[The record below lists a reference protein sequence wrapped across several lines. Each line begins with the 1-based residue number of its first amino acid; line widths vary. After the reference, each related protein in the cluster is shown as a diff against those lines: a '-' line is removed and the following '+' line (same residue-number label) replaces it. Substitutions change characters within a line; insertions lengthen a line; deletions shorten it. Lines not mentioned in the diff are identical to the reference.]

1 MQIIKSNISDKWL
14 KASVMGS
21 IWAANE
27 ILLGS
32 FLHNI
37 RIPLSGTIMAFLS
50 VALMVSFSELWK
62 EKGLIWRAALIA
74 ALMKSI
80 SPSAIILGPMVGI
93 AMEGILLS
101 LGILLLGRNLYGYIV
116 GGAFAVTSILI
127 QKIGRLLI
135 SYGFDFL
142 EILNNMF
149 IFASKQLRF
158 STDNGIILVLT
169 LLGIYVV
176 AGASGAILGYYGG
189 KTALNL
195 KKLNWSD
202 KKDGSKTHLFEKSE
216 KRSYSIVLL
225 ILHFVAIIGGMLLI
239 NTASLWIV
247 IPYILVYSA
256 FCIFHYKG
264 AIRRLKN
271 PTFWI
276 WFVGITFLAS
286 YFLGDWQGSM
296 GFNIDGLREGLLMN
310 LRAIQVLFGFA
321 AISTELRNPIIKMI
335 MYKRG
340 AANLYQSIELAFS
353 ILPIV
358 LESFPKN
365 KELMRKP
372 AKNMAGLIRRADDL
386 LNMVTQENR
395 NRSTVLILTG
405 ETQQGKT
412 SLLKTILKELQY
424 KGVEAD
430 GFYTEVMLRDS
441 ERVGYSLK
449 TINSSES
456 LLLCSRNPEAGKRRY
471 GKFYFNGEA
480 LAKGNL
486 VLKKAVEKESPL
498 IIIDEIG
505 PMEMSGDG
513 WADSIENICNN
524 SEIPMIWTVRKSL
537 AGKAAR
543 KWNVGDVYIVDISD
557 INAKEEVWLAITEMQ
572 NSFS

>member
-1 MQIIKSNISDKWL
+1 
-14 KASVMGS
+14 MGS
-21 IWAANE
+21 MWAANE

-32 FLHNI
+32 LLHNI

-62 EKGLIWRAALIA
+62 EKGLIWRAGLIA

-93 AMEGILLS
+93 AMEGVLLS
-101 LGILLLGRNLYGYIV
+101 IGILLFGRNIAGYII
-116 GGAFAVTSILI
+116 GGALAVTSILL

-149 IFASKQLRF
+149 VFASKQLRTN
-158 STDNGIILVLT
+158 TDNGMVLVAA

-195 KKLNWSD
+195 KGLNWSD

-216 KRSYSIVLL
+216 KRSYSLSLLLLHLVLVIAGMYL
-225 ILHFVAIIGGMLLI
+225 IT
-239 NTASLWIV
+239 TASLWIS
-247 IPYILVYSA
+247 IPFILLYSG
-256 FCIFHYKG
+256 FCIIYYKG

-286 YFLGDWQGSM
+286 YFLGDWQSSK

-310 LRAIQVLFGFA
+310 LRAIQVLFGFV
-321 AISTELRNPIIKMI
+321 AISTELRNPVIKMI

-340 AANLYQSIELAFS
+340 ASNLYQSMELAFS

-365 KELMRKP
+365 KELIKKP

-395 NRSTVLILTG
+395 NRSKVLILTG
-405 ETQQGKT
+405 EIQQGKT
-412 SLLKTILKELQY
+412 SLLKRLLKELDS
-424 KGVEAD
+424 ED
-430 GFYTEVMLRDS
+430 LPTEGFYTEVILKND
-441 ERVGYSLK
+441 ERLGYSLT
-449 TINSSES
+449 TIHSDES
-456 LLLCSRNPEAGKRRY
+456 ILLCSKSSKTGLKRY
-471 GKFYFNGEA
+471 GKFYFNEA
-480 LAKGNL
+480 AIEKGNL
-486 VLKKAVEKESPL
+486 ILQKAVENNAPL
-498 IIIDEIG
+498 IVIDEVG

-513 WADSIENICNN
+513 WASSIDKICE
-524 SEIPMIWTVRKSL
+524 SSGIPMIWTVRKSL

-543 KWNVGDVYIVDISD
+543 KWNVGDVFIIDIGKE
-557 INAKEEVWLAITEMQ
+557 NAMQEVWSAIKDML
-572 NSFS
+572 NKIS